1 MPYQPHEER
10 LATGDPLRSTGDGL
24 LERIASGDQ
33 QAFAELY
40 DLLSSRVLGLAIRLI
55 RDRAQA
61 EEVVQEVFLEVWQ
74 TARRFDARRGT
85 ALTWVLTMAHRRTV
99 DRIRSAQASRDRETR
114 QGIRDFRPEYDS
126 VSETVEV
133 RLEHERVRR
142 ALDRLTALQREAVL
156 LAYYGG
162 YTSGEV
168 AEMLQV
174 PVGTVKTRMRDG
186 LIRLR
191 DELGVAE

>member
-1 MPYQPHEER
+1 MPEQPHEER
-10 LATGDPLRSTGDGL
+10 ITTGDPLRSAGDAL

-33 QAFAELY
+33 RAFAELY
-40 DLLSSRVLGLAIRLI
+40 DLLSSRVLGLTIRLI

-126 VSETVEV
+126 VSETVEL

-142 ALDRLTALQREAVL
+142 AMDRLTALQREAVL

-168 AEMLQV
+168 AEMLHV